1 MSVAAALAI
10 GDYDHVRDLADGR
23 VRAEGLDVTCLRMEP
38 EEIFARTASGC
49 EWEAGEFSFAL
60 YVDRIGR
67 GDRSL
72 SAIPVFPS
80 RVFRHGSFYAR
91 EGGPTALEELAGT
104 RVGVP
109 EWCQTAG
116 VWARGILAE
125 HHGVDLASIAW
136 VQGGVNDPGRSEKGR
151 PDLPAG
157 IELTVERERS
167 LDQLLRAGEID
178 AIISARPPLGLATA
192 EVRRLLADS
201 RAAEQHY
208 WETTGVFPI
217 MHLVVLR
224 DDFLAAAP
232 WAAASLYAAL
242 DEARSRCAARL
253 LDATASH
260 APLPWVSDLASTARD
275 RFGGDLWPYGVDANR
290 VTLETFLGYAK
301 AQGVAPSHLSLE
313 DLFPFD
319 LSPAAV

>member
-1 MSVAAALAI
+1 MRSMALAI
-10 GDYDHVRDLADGR
+10 GDYDHVRDLVDGR
-23 VRAEGLDVTCLRMEP
+23 VRAEGLDITCLRLPP
-38 EEIFARTASGC
+38 EEVFARTVSRC
-49 EWEAGEFSFAL
+49 EWEAAEFSLAL

-91 EGGPTALEELAGT
+91 ADGPTALEELAGA

-125 HHGVDLASIAW
+125 HHGVDLASIDW
-136 VQGGVNDPGRSEKGR
+136 LQGGVNDPGRSEKGR

-178 AIISARPPLGLATA
+178 AIISARPPAGLASG
-192 EVRRLLADS
+192 EVRSLLADS
-201 RAAEQHY
+201 HSAERRY
-208 WETTGVFPI
+208 WEETGVFPI

-242 DEARSRCAARL
+242 DEARSRCARRL
-253 LDATASH
+253 LDPTASH
-260 APLPWVSDLASTARD
+260 APLPWVADLAAEARG
-275 RFGGDLWPYGVDANR
+275 RFGGELWAYGIEANR
-290 VTLETFLGYAK
+290 VALETFLAYAK
-301 AQGVAPSHLSLE
+301 QQGVAPADLVLA

-319 LSPAAV
+319 VSKAAV